1 MPFTVLNSR
10 MVRAEIGPGQR
21 LFSQRGAML
30 AYQGEVT
37 FTPNVQGGQ
46 GGLGSMIG
54 RRIANEA
61 TPLMT
66 VEVPQGLH
74 DQGGAP
80 TASVMFGHG
89 GHHVHVVDL
98 TGDTLYVEADRLLAF
113 DGTLRQGTMFMGAQ
127 GGVMG
132 MVRGQVTG
140 QGLFTT
146 TLEGHGSVAV
156 MAHGGVIELPIRQ
169 DRPVHVDP
177 QAYVAHRGNVRNKL
191 STALGWREMVGRGSG
206 EAFQLELSG
215 QGTVYVQ
222 ASEEKL

>member
-1 MPFTVLNSR
+1 MPFREINSR
-10 MVRAEIGPGQR
+10 VVEAEIRPGETV
-21 LFSQRGAML
+21 FSQRGAML
-30 AYQGEVT
+30 AYRGNVS

-46 GGLGSMIG
+46 GGLASMLG
-54 RRIANEA
+54 RRVAGED

-66 VEVPQGLH
+66 VEVPLGP
-74 DQGGAP
+74 GGP
-80 TASVMFGHG
+80 GETPCGTVMFGHG
-89 GHHVHVVDL
+89 GHHVSVIEPA
-98 TGDTLYVEADRLLAF
+98 GNTLYVEADRLLAF
-113 DGTLRQGTMFMGAQ
+113 EGTLRQSTVFLGSQ

-146 TLEGHGSVAV
+146 TLQGHGSVAV
-156 MAHGGVIELPIRQ
+156 MAHGGLLELPITP

-177 QAYVAHRGNVRNKL
+177 QAYVAHRGDVRNSL
-191 STALGWREMVGRGSG
+191 STALGWRDMVGRGSG

-215 QGTVYVQ
+215 NGSVYVQ

>member
-10 MVRAEIGPGQR
+10 MVEAGVGPGER

-30 AYQGEVT
+30 AYRGEVS
-37 FTPNVQGGQ
+37 FTPNIQGGQ
-46 GGLGSMIG
+46 GGIGSMIG

-66 VEVPQGLH
+66 VEGN
-74 DQGGAP
+74 G
-80 TASVMFGHG
+80 SVMFGHG
-89 GHHVHVVDL
+89 GHHVQVIDL
-98 TGDTLYVEADRLLAF
+98 AGETLYVEADRLLAF
-113 DGTLRQGTMFMGAQ
+113 DGTLQQGTMFMGSQ

-146 TLEGHGSVAV
+146 TLKGHGSAAV
-156 MAHGGVIELPIRQ
+156 MAHGGVIELPITPQ
-169 DRPVHVDP
+169 HAVHVDP
-177 QAYVAHRGNVRNKL
+177 QAYVAHRGEVRNKL

>member
-1 MPFTVLNSR
+1 MPFTALNSR
-10 MVRAEIGPGQR
+10 MVQATITPGQR
-21 LFSQRGAML
+21 MFSQRGAML
-30 AYQGEVT
+30 AYRGEVT
-37 FTPNVQGGQ
+37 FTPNIQGGQ
-46 GGLGSMIG
+46 GGIGSMIG
-54 RRIANEA
+54 RRIAGEA

-66 VEVPQGLH
+66 VDGS
-74 DQGGAP
+74 G
-80 TASVMFGHG
+80 TVMFGHG

-98 TGDTLYVEADRLLAF
+98 TGETLYVEADRLLAF
-113 DGTLRQGTMFMGAQ
+113 DGTLQQGTMFMGAQ

-146 TLEGHGSVAV
+146 TLSGVGSAAV
-156 MAHGGVIELPIRQ
+156 MAHGGVLELPITPQ
-169 DRPVHVDP
+169 RPVHVDP
-177 QAYVAHRGNVRNKL
+177 QAYVAHRGEVRNKL
-191 STALGWREMVGRGSG
+191 STALGWRDMVGRGSG

>member
-10 MVRAEIGPGQR
+10 MVEAGIGPGER

-30 AYQGEVT
+30 AYRGEVS
-37 FTPNVQGGQ
+37 FTPNIQGGQ
-46 GGLGSMIG
+46 GGIGSMIG
-54 RRIANEA
+54 RRIAGEA

-66 VEVPQGLH
+66 VEGS
-74 DQGGAP
+74 G
-80 TASVMFGHG
+80 SVMFGHG
-89 GHHVHVVDL
+89 GHHVQVIDL
-98 TGDTLYVEADRLLAF
+98 AGETLYVEADRLLAF
-113 DGTLRQGTMFMGAQ
+113 DGTLQQGTMFMGSQ

-146 TLEGHGSVAV
+146 TLKGHGSAAV
-156 MAHGGVIELPIRQ
+156 MAHGGVIELPITPQ
-169 DRPVHVDP
+169 RPVHVDP
-177 QAYVAHRGNVRNKL
+177 QAYVAHRGEVRNKL

>member
-1 MPFTVLNSR
+1 MPFTALNSR
-10 MVRAEIGPGQR
+10 MVQATVAPGQR
-21 LFSQRGAML
+21 MYSQRGAML
-30 AYQGEVT
+30 AYRGEVH
-37 FTPNVQGGQ
+37 FTPNIQGGQ
-46 GGLGSMIG
+46 GGVGSMIG
-54 RRIANEA
+54 RRIAGEA

-66 VEVPQGLH
+66 VEAPA
-74 DQGGAP
+74 GG
-80 TASVMFGHG
+80 TATVMFGHG

-98 TGDTLYVEADRLLAF
+98 TGETLYVEADRLLAF
-113 DGTLRQGTMFMGAQ
+113 DGSLQQGTMFMGSQ

-146 TLEGHGSVAV
+146 TLKGVGSAAV
-156 MAHGGVIELPIRQ
+156 MAHGGVIELPITPQ
-169 DRPVHVDP
+169 RPVHVDP
-177 QAYVAHRGNVRNKL
+177 QAYVAHRGEVRNKL
-191 STALGWREMVGRGSG
+191 STALGWRDMVGRGSG